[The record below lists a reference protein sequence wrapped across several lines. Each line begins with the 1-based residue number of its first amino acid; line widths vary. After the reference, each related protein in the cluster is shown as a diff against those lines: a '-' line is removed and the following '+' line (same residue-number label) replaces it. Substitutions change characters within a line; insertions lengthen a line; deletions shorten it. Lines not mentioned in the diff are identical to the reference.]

1 VTRSLIRG
9 LILLHSGDFYARRV
23 FVEVWSI
30 RDVCKDR
37 FGGIRGQVDIDCKAY
52 GCISGTAD
60 TMRNAGFEGRDRS
73 VT

>member
-37 FGGIRGQVDIDCKAY
+37 FGGIRGQVDID
-52 GCISGTAD
+52 
-60 TMRNAGFEGRDRS
+60 
-73 VT
+73 